1 MRSTQPRKAAATAPR
16 PRRPCRTG
24 RAHERAG
31 LLPSAHPEARSAQG
45 RPMRRLSDLLLG
57 TEPLLRTRMRF
68 VLLAMLLY
76 LCWILMHGYC
86 IAQGYFSM
94 PAAIPW
100 VMAYDCI
107 GMLAFYPLVRSGLTA
122 RQSDPALILPQIL
135 YGSVAAALSYALIP
149 QLRMPLLQLLCL
161 ILMFGLFNLRPGRL
175 LFAGCFAIGTLW
187 AMYLVMAATGAPHF
201 DPHREAINLAM
212 ASIILALLTAIS
224 RHHSR
229 MRGRL
234 REQKQQLLQTAD
246 QVRLLATQ
254 DPLTGLPNRQ
264 HLQELIEREC
274 KRLERSGQPFSLALA
289 DLDHFKRINDRHG
302 HANGD
307 EVLRNFAA
315 AACAVLRETDMIGR
329 WGGEEFLVLMPETT
343 LPAAT
348 NGLERLRAH
357 LARKPMVHALPELS
371 VTFSAGIS
379 VHRLGGDLERTLER
393 ADRALYAAKAGGRD
407 RTVGDDAP
415 EPGRLSARA

>member
-1 MRSTQPRKAAATAPR
+1 MSPA
-16 PRRPCRTG
+16 RRI
-24 RAHERAG
+24 A
-31 LLPSAHPEARSAQG
+31 
-45 RPMRRLSDLLLG
+45 DIVLG
-57 TEPLLRTRMRF
+57 TEPRLRTRISF
-68 VLLAMLLY
+68 VLLAMVLY
-76 LCWILMHGYC
+76 FCWILMHLYC
-86 IAQGYFSM
+86 IGQGYLSV
-94 PAAIPW
+94 PAALPF
-100 VMAYDCI
+100 VMAYDCV

-122 RQSDPALILPQIL
+122 RLADPALILPQIL

-149 QLRMPLLQLLCL
+149 QIRMPLLQLLCL
-161 ILMFGLFNLRPGRL
+161 VQMFGLFNLRPRQI
-175 LFAGCFAIGTLW
+175 LFGGAFAIAVLW
-187 AMYLVMAATGAPHF
+187 LMYGAMAVTGAPHF
-201 DPHREAINLAM
+201 DPHREGVNLAM
-212 ASIILALLTAIS
+212 ASVILALLTAIS

-229 MRGRL
+229 MRGKL

-274 KRLERSGQPFSLALA
+274 KRLERGGQPFSLALV

-307 EVLRNFAA
+307 EVLRSFAA

-329 WGGEEFLVLMPETT
+329 WGGEEFLVLMPDTT

-357 LARKPMVHALPELS
+357 IARKPLVAGLPDLQ
-371 VTFSAGIS
+371 VTFSAGIA
-379 VHRLGGDLERTLER
+379 VHRVGCGLDRTLER
-393 ADRALYAAKAGGRD
+393 SDRALYAAKAGGRD
-407 RTVGDDAP
+407 RTIGAD
-415 EPGRLSARA
+415 EPVEHGRLSVQV